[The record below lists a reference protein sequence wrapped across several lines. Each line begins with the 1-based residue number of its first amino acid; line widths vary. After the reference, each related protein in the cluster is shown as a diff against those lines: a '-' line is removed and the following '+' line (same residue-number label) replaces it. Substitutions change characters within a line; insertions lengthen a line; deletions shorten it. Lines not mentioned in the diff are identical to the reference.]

1 MMEVMSPPA
10 VPPGHAPNTLADR
23 LAEARRAHFVGR
35 AEERARFMRMLR
47 GVAEPVW
54 FLHGPGG
61 IGKSTLLRELAR
73 EAEACERIVLQIDA
87 RHVPA
92 TPEGWRQALAAA
104 LHAED
109 ANLPPPGCVLLVDT
123 FESIATLE
131 PWLRDDELPRYPGDV
146 IVVLAGRT
154 PADAQWRLDAGWSTV
169 AAVTRLL
176 PFSEAESQ
184 DYLAARL
191 AGRAVPQQLLAQGRG
206 YPLLLALLADAERYG
221 RGAALPAAPEGDAL
235 VRELLARFAGELRD
249 PLRRSAFDLLIV
261 ARTVNLPMLAEV
273 VDVVAAPALLGWL
286 RTLPFVEA
294 AELHVQV
301 HDVVRESFA
310 VAWTDP
316 DPDEIGRLRLRAM
329 QHTVRRLARVG
340 NHETARLLKDWLFLM
355 RHTPAGP
362 HLDQAALES
371 HRLDAMAPQAD
382 APRIEALA
390 RARHGEA
397 ALALVRHWLHAAPDA
412 FVIVRRHDGA
422 FAGALLVIE
431 LTRASAEALAGDPLA
446 EAAWHHVLATR
457 KPRPGGSVW
466 LARLTLDERSEGVP
480 NAAFSLGA
488 MRVTR
493 RALLEANAEWTLL
506 VHADPARMEPV
517 YRSFSRINWAHRV
530 PALDHRLG
538 NECWGVFARDYVT
551 EPVPP
556 EWRALQ
562 APGQGSRVSVL
573 GQDAFAAAV
582 KDALRH
588 YAREDKLAASPLLA
602 CHWLDGGD
610 SAARVA
616 ALRERLRQAVQ
627 ALAEHPADAKFHHA
641 LRLTWLDPG
650 TSQERVAE
658 ELGLPFN
665 TYRYHLARG
674 TDRVVQALWQRELQ
688 PVPLLTPFA
697 AT

>member
-1 MMEVMSPPA
+1 MMEVMSPPGSTQG
-10 VPPGHAPNTLADR
+10 PPGTLADR
-23 LAEARRAHFVGR
+23 LAAARRAHFVGR

-73 EAEACERIVLQIDA
+73 AAEACERIVLQIDA

-104 LHAED
+104 LQAEG
-109 ANLPPPGCVLLVDT
+109 ASLPPPGSVLLVDT
-123 FESIATLE
+123 FESIGTLE
-131 PWLRDDELPRYPGDV
+131 PWLRDEELPRYPADV

-154 PADAQWRLDAGWSTV
+154 PADAQWRLDAGWSAV

-176 PFSEAESQ
+176 PWSASEAQ

-191 AGRAVPQQLLAQGRG
+191 PGRAVPQQMLAQGRG
-206 YPLLLALLADAERYG
+206 YPLLLALLADAERHG
-221 RGAALPAAPEGDAL
+221 RGGSLPTAPEGEAL
-235 VRELLARFAGELRD
+235 VRDLLARFAVELQD

-273 VDVVAAPALLGWL
+273 VDATAAPALLVWL

-294 AELHVQV
+294 AEMHVQV

-310 VAWTDP
+310 AAWSAR
-316 DPDEIGRLRLRAM
+316 DPDEIERLRLRTM

-340 NHETARLLKDWLFLM
+340 SDGTARLLKDWLFLM
-355 RHTPAGP
+355 RHTSAGP
-362 HLDQAALES
+362 YLDQLALES
-371 HRLDAMAPQAD
+371 HRLGSMDPLAD
-382 APRIEALA
+382 PPRIEALA
-390 RARHGEA
+390 RSRHGEGA
-397 ALALVRHWLHAAPDA
+397 ATLVRHWSNVSPDA
-412 FVIVRRHDGA
+412 FVVVRRHDGA

-446 EAAWHHVLATR
+446 EAAWRHVRATR
-457 KPRPGGSVW
+457 EPRPGGSVW
-466 LARLTLDERSEGVP
+466 MARLTIDEASAGVP

-493 RALLEANAEWTLL
+493 RALLEADAEWTLIA
-506 VHADPARMEPV
+506 HPDPAAMEPV

-538 NECWGVFARDYVT
+538 EEAWGVFARDYVA

-556 EWRALQ
+556 EWRAVPLD
-562 APGQGSRVSVL
+562 AQGGRGLAL
-573 GQDAFAAAV
+573 GQDEFAAAV

-588 YAREDKLAASPLLA
+588 FAREDKLAANPLLG
-602 CHWLDGGD
+602 CHWLEGRDTAG
-610 SAARVA
+610 RVA
-616 ALRERLRQAVQ
+616 ALRDRLRQVVQ

-650 TSQERVAE
+650 GSQERVAE
-658 ELGLPFN
+658 ELGLPLN

-674 TDRVVQALWQRELQ
+674 TDRVVQALWQSELQ
-688 PVPLLTPFA
+688 SAPVAEP
-697 AT
+697 

>member
-10 VPPGHAPNTLADR
+10 QPPAHAPGTLADR
-23 LAEARRAHFVGR
+23 LALARRVHFVGR
-35 AEERARFMRMLR
+35 AEERARFTRMLR

-73 EAEACERIVLQIDA
+73 EAEACDRIVLQIDA

-92 TPEGWRQALAAA
+92 TPEGWRQAMAAA
-104 LHAED
+104 LHGEGT
-109 ANLPPPGCVLLVDT
+109 NLPPPGSVLLVDT
-123 FESIATLE
+123 FEAIVALE
-131 PWLRDDELPRYPGDV
+131 PWLRDEELPRYPADV

-154 PADAQWRLDAGWSTV
+154 PADAQWRLDAGWSAV

-176 PFSEAESQ
+176 PFSEAEAQ
-184 DYLAARL
+184 AYLAARL
-191 AGRAVPQQLLAQGRG
+191 PGRAVPPQLLAQGRG
-206 YPLLLALLADAERYG
+206 SPLLLALLADAERHG
-221 RGAALPAAPEGDAL
+221 RGAALPAVPEGDAL
-235 VRELLARFAGELRD
+235 VRELLARFAGELQD

-273 VDVVAAPALLGWL
+273 VDAAAAPVLLGWL

-310 VAWTDP
+310 AAWSER
-316 DPDEIGRLRLRAM
+316 DPDEIERLRLRTM
-329 QHTVRRLARVG
+329 QHTARRLARVG
-340 NHETARLLKDWLFLM
+340 SDETARLLKDWLFLM
-355 RHTPAGP
+355 RHTSAGP
-362 HLDQAALES
+362 YLDQAALES
-371 HRLDAMAPQAD
+371 HRLDAMD
-382 APRIEALA
+382 AQTDPPRIEALA
-390 RARHGEA
+390 QARHGEA
-397 ALALVRHWLHAAPDA
+397 AVSLVRHWLHAAPDA
-412 FVIVRRHDGA
+412 FVVVRRHDGA
-422 FAGALLVIE
+422 FAGALLILE
-431 LTRASAEALAGDPLA
+431 LTRVSAEALAGDALA
-446 EAAWHHVLATR
+446 EAAWRHVLATR
-457 KPRPGGSVW
+457 APRPGGSVW
-466 LARLTLDERSEGVP
+466 LARLTIDVESAGLP
-480 NAAFSLGA
+480 NATFSMGG

-493 RALLEANAEWTLL
+493 RALLEADAEWTLL
-506 VHADPARMEPV
+506 AHPDPAGMEPA

-530 PALDHRLG
+530 PALEHRLG
-538 NECWGVFARDYVT
+538 DEDWGVFARDYVA

-556 EWRALQ
+556 EWRALP
-562 APGQGSRVSVL
+562 APGQGSRGPVL
-573 GQDAFAAAV
+573 GRDAFAAAV

-588 YAREDKLAASPLLA
+588 FAREDKLAANPLLG

-610 SAARVA
+610 TAARVA

-688 PVPLLTPFA
+688 STPCA
-697 AT
+697 AP

>member
-1 MMEVMSPPA
+1 MMAVMSPPA
-10 VPPGHAPNTLADR
+10 PRPVTLADR
-23 LAEARRAHFVGR
+23 LAAARRAHFVGR

-73 EAEACERIVLQIDA
+73 EAEASERIVLQLDA

-92 TPEGWRQALAAA
+92 TPEGWRQAMAAV
-104 LHAED
+104 LHAD
-109 ANLPPPGCVLLVDT
+109 GGSLPPPSSVLLVDT
-123 FESIATLE
+123 FEAIVALE
-131 PWLRDDELPRYPGDV
+131 TWLRDEELPRYPADV

-154 PADAQWRLDAGWSTV
+154 PADPQWRLDAGWSAV

-176 PFSEAESQ
+176 PWSEADAQ

-191 AGRAVPQQLLAQGRG
+191 PGRAVPLHLLSQGRG
-206 YPLLLALLADAERYG
+206 YPLLLALLADAERHG
-221 RGAALPAAPEGDAL
+221 RGAALPAAPEGEAL
-235 VRELLARFAGELRD
+235 VRELLARFAVELED
-249 PLRRSAFDLLIV
+249 PLRRNAFDLLIV
-261 ARTVNLPMLAEV
+261 ARTVNLPMLSEV
-273 VDVVAAPALLGWL
+273 VDAAAAPALLGWL

-294 AELHVQV
+294 ADLHVQV
-301 HDVVRESFA
+301 HDFVRESFA
-310 VAWTDP
+310 AAWSAR
-316 DPDEIGRLRLRAM
+316 DPDEIDRLRLRAM

-340 NHETARLLKDWLFLM
+340 SDETARLLKDWLFLM
-355 RHTPAGP
+355 RRTRAGP
-362 HLDQAALES
+362 YLDHAAVER
-371 HRLDAMAPQAD
+371 HRLDAMDAQAD
-382 APRIEALA
+382 PPRIEALA
-390 RARHGEA
+390 RVRHGEA
-397 ALALVRHWLHAAPDA
+397 AVALVRHWLQAAPDS
-412 FVIVRRHDGA
+412 FVVVRRHDGA

-431 LTRASAEALAGDPLA
+431 LTRVSAEALAGDPLA
-446 EAAWHHVLATR
+446 AAAWRHVQATR
-457 KPRPGGSVW
+457 APRPCGSVW
-466 LARLTLDERSEGVP
+466 LARLTMDETVAGVP

-493 RALLEANAEWTLL
+493 RALLEPDAEWTLL
-506 VHADPARMEPV
+506 AHAEPAGMETV
-517 YRSFSRINWAHRV
+517 YRSFTRINWAHRV

-538 NECWGVFARDYVT
+538 DEEWGVFARDYVA

-556 EWRALQ
+556 EWRALP
-562 APGQGSRVSVL
+562 APGQGGGGPVL
-573 GQDAFAAAV
+573 GKDAFTAAV

-588 YAREDKLAASPLLA
+588 YAREDKLAANPLLG
-602 CHWLDGGD
+602 CQWLAGPDA
-610 SAARVA
+610 AARVG
-616 ALRERLRQAVQ
+616 ALREHLHQAVQ

-650 TSQERVAE
+650 ASQERVAE

-688 PVPLLTPFA
+688 SAPFA
-697 AT
+697 AP

>member
-1 MMEVMSPPA
+1 MIVGMCPPTTPPA
-10 VPPGHAPNTLADR
+10 TLADR
-23 LAEARRAHFVGR
+23 LATARRAHFVGR

-104 LHAED
+104 LHAEGTS
-109 ANLPPPGCVLLVDT
+109 LPLPGSVLLVDT
-123 FESIATLE
+123 FEAIAPLE
-131 PWLRDDELPRYPGDV
+131 PWLRDEELPRYPADV
-146 IVVLAGRT
+146 IVVLAGRAQ
-154 PADAQWRLDAGWSTV
+154 ADAQWRLDAGWSAV

-176 PFSEAESQ
+176 PWSAAEAQ

-191 AGRAVPQQLLAQGRG
+191 PGRVVPEQLLQQGRG
-206 YPLLLALLADAERYG
+206 YPLLLALLADAERHG
-221 RGAALPAAPEGDAL
+221 RGGELPATPAGDAL
-235 VRELLARFAGELRD
+235 VRELLSRFAGELQE
-249 PLRRSAFDLLIV
+249 PLRRGAFDLLIV
-261 ARTVNLPMLAEV
+261 ARSVNLPMLAEV
-273 VDVVAAPALLGWL
+273 VDAVAAPALLGWL

-294 AELHVQV
+294 GESHVQV

-310 VAWTDP
+310 AGWSAR
-316 DPDEIGRLRLRAM
+316 DPDEIERLRTRTM

-340 NHETARLLKDWLFLM
+340 RDGTAQLLMDWLFLM
-355 RHTPAGP
+355 RHTSAGP
-362 HLDQAALES
+362 YLDQSAFET
-371 HRLDAMAPQAD
+371 HRLEPMDPSQD
-382 APRIEALA
+382 PPRIEALA
-390 RARHGEA
+390 LARHGEA
-397 ALALVRHWLHAAPDA
+397 ALALVRHWLQAAPEA
-412 FVIVRRHDGA
+412 FWTVRRHDGA
-422 FAGALLVIE
+422 FAGLLLIIE
-431 LTRASAEALAGDPLA
+431 LAQVAAQARAGDALA
-446 EAAWHHVLATR
+446 EAAWRHVLASR
-457 KPRPGGSVW
+457 APGPGGSVW
-466 LARLTLDERSEGVP
+466 LCRLTLDAEHEAPPS
-480 NAAFSLGA
+480 ATHSLGGL
-488 MRVTR
+488 RLSR
-493 RALLEANAEWTLL
+493 RALLEPQAEWTLL
-506 VHADPARMEPV
+506 AHAEPERLEPM
-517 YRSFSRINWAHRV
+517 YRSFTRINWVQRV

-538 NECWGVFARDYVT
+538 DTNWGVFARDYVA

-556 EWRALQ
+556 AWRALPSHG
-562 APGQGSRVSVL
+562 PGATGAGL
-573 GQDAFAAAV
+573 GHDAFAAAV

-588 YAREDKLAASPLLA
+588 FAREDKLAGNALLA
-602 CHWLDGGD
+602 CTWLGGAD
-610 SAARVA
+610 TGARVA

-650 TSQERVAE
+650 ATQERVAE

-688 PVPLLTPFA
+688 A
-697 AT
+697 AQGQG